1 MRDRRSEVLR
11 SDGLSLTM
19 HDASRRKN
27 WILPSVLFEPHNWIH
42 TADTATHVRARCRRA
57 GMSFRL
63 ISVTNRTRGGVR

>member
-11 SDGLSLTM
+11 SDGLSHTM

-27 WILPSVLFEPHNWIH
+27 WILPSVSFELHNWTH
-42 TADTATHVRARCRRA
+42 TADTATYVRARCRRV